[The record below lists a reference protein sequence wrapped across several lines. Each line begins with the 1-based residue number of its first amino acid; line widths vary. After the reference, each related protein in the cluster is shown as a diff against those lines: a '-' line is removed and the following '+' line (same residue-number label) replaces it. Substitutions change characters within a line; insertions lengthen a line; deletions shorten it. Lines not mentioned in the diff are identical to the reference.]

1 MLFKDLKVGDNVY
14 ILENAGTFRKVNTY
28 NIGVITVLSQPYD
41 DMTNTNPYMAA
52 AARRKLID
60 ITISC
65 EGVQKKLTV
74 GADKSTI
81 TDNLIGLTVSTNKN
95 ELITQV
101 TNQCKEYE
109 SKIKAIEFYKNEIKK
124 CQDILE
130 LLKEQPK
137 PHVEKYEYPEEDV
150 ETIKVS

>member
-1 MLFKDLKVGDNVY
+1 MEFKDLKIGDSIY

-28 NIGVITVLSQPYD
+28 NIGTITSVNGPYD
-41 DMTNTNPYMAA
+41 DLSNQNPYMAQA
-52 AARRKLID
+52 SKRKLMD

-65 EGVQKKLTV
+65 EGVSKKLTV

-81 TDNLIGLTVSTNKN
+81 TDNVIGLTVSTNKN

-109 SKIKAIEFYKNEIKK
+109 SKIKAIEFYRNEIRK
-124 CQDILE
+124 CQDILG
-130 LLKEQPK
+130 LLREQPQRDNK
-137 PHVEKYEYPEEDV
+137 PEQKEEEI
-150 ETIKVS
+150 ETIKVG

>member
-1 MLFKDLKVGDNVY
+1 MEFKDLKIGDSIY

-28 NIGVITVLSQPYD
+28 NIGTITQISGQYD
-41 DMTNTNPYMAA
+41 DMSNPNPYMAQTVK
-52 AARRKLID
+52 RKLID

-65 EGVQKKLTV
+65 EGVSKKLTV

-81 TDNLIGLTVSTNKN
+81 TDSVIGLTVSTNKN

-124 CQDILE
+124 CQDILG
-130 LLKEQPK
+130 LLREQPQR
-137 PHVEKYEYPEEDV
+137 HAVPEQKEDI

>member
-1 MLFKDLKVGDNVY
+1 MMFKDLKVGDSIY

-28 NIGVITVLSQPYD
+28 NIGTITQIGQQYD
-41 DMTNTNPYMAA
+41 DLNNVNPYMAQNM
-52 AARRKLID
+52 RKKLID

-65 EGVQKKLTV
+65 EGVSKKLTV

-81 TDNLIGLTVSTNKN
+81 TDNIIGLTVSTNKN
-95 ELITQV
+95 ELITQL

-124 CQDILE
+124 CQDILG
-130 LLKEQPK
+130 LLNDQPTK
-137 PHVEKYEYPEEDV
+137 GDYTEDIDM
-150 ETIKVS
+150 IKVS

>member
-1 MLFKDLKVGDNVY
+1 MIFKDLKVGDNVF

-28 NIGVITVLSQPYD
+28 NIGVITQVGQPYD
-41 DMTNTNPYMAA
+41 DLTNANPYMSSQL
-52 AARRKLID
+52 RKKLID
-60 ITISC
+60 ITITC

-74 GADKSTI
+74 GADKTTI
-81 TDNLIGLTVSTNKN
+81 TDHVIGLTVSTDKN

-101 TNQCKEYE
+101 TNQCREYE

-124 CQDILE
+124 CHDILG
-130 LLKEQPK
+130 LLREQPQRN
-137 PHVEKYEYPEEDV
+137 ERREQIEEDI

>member
-1 MLFKDLKVGDNVY
+1 MMFKDLKIGDNVF

-28 NIGVITVLSQPYD
+28 NVGTITQIGQQYD
-41 DMTNTNPYMAA
+41 DMTNTNPYMSQNM
-52 AARRKLID
+52 RRKLID
-60 ITISC
+60 ITITC

-81 TDNLIGLTVSTNKN
+81 TDNIIGLTVSTDKQ

-101 TNQCKEYE
+101 TNQCREYE
-109 SKIKAIEFYKNEIKK
+109 QKIKAIETYRDELRK
-124 CQDILE
+124 CHD
-130 LLKEQPK
+130 LLDLLGDK
-137 PHVEKYEYPEEDV
+137 PIQHDST

>member
-1 MLFKDLKVGDNVY
+1 MMFKELKVGDNVF

-28 NIGVITVLSQPYD
+28 NVGTITQVGQPYD
-41 DMTNTNPYMAA
+41 DMTNINPYMSNTLKK
-52 AARRKLID
+52 KLID
-60 ITISC
+60 ITITC

-74 GADKSTI
+74 GAEKTTI
-81 TDNLIGLTVSTNKN
+81 TDNVIGLTVSTDKG

-109 SKIKAIEFYKNEIKK
+109 QKIKAIESYKDELRK
-124 CQDILE
+124 CHE
-130 LLKEQPK
+130 LLSLLGDK
-137 PHVEKYEYPEEDV
+137 PIQHND

>member
-1 MLFKDLKVGDNVY
+1 MMFKDLKVGDSIY

-28 NIGVITVLSQPYD
+28 NIGIITQIGQQYD
-41 DMTNTNPYMAA
+41 DLSNANPYMAQNM
-52 AARRKLID
+52 RKKLID

-65 EGVQKKLTV
+65 EGISKKLTV
-74 GADKSTI
+74 GAEKTTI
-81 TDNLIGLTVSTNKN
+81 TDNIIGLTVSTNKD

-124 CQDILE
+124 CQDILG
-130 LLKEQPK
+130 LLKDQPTK
-137 PHVEKYEYPEEDV
+137 VDYTEDIDM
-150 ETIKVS
+150 IKVS